1 MSTTTDPINTHP
13 TDPASFRAAID
24 RLLPVVSEQSGA
36 TEEMRR
42 MGPELV
48 ASFRDVGLFRML
60 LPRSHG
66 GLGID
71 YPTSVEVLRS
81 IARADGSVG
90 WSLMINTESPQL
102 FALLPESTFE
112 AFYAAGPD
120 ITIAGAFA
128 PSGTAIPVDGGFEVS
143 GRWQFASACEH
154 SDYLFANCVVPGV
167 APDAP
172 GSDPDAPVLRCV
184 VAPRDR
190 WTIHDTWDTLG
201 LRGTGSHDISLDEAF
216 IADDHVFDL
225 FGGRPFSGDPGFA
238 TPVLQFSMHIGAV
251 ALGIAEGAHRAAVE
265 LATTGKRRL
274 YGRTPLA
281 ESEPFQQMLG
291 RTEADLRAAHAL
303 LMAQANEFWDASCSG
318 APSITMVPRV
328 RQAVTWIVST
338 AVAVVDQCH
347 RAGGGGAARRSS
359 PLERRMRDIHT
370 LSQHAAVQEAG
381 FANSGALLVGIVPE
395 FRL

>member
-1 MSTTTDPINTHP
+1 MSTTIDPITTHP
-13 TDPASFRAAID
+13 ADADSFRAAVD
-24 RLLPVVSEQSGA
+24 ALLPLVSEQSGE
-36 TEEMRR
+36 TEQMRR
-42 MGPELV
+42 MSADLV
-48 ASFRDVGLFRML
+48 SAFRDVGLFRML
-60 LPRSHG
+60 LPTAHA

-81 IARADGSVG
+81 IAMADGSVG

-102 FALLPESTFE
+102 FALLPESTFRR
-112 AFYAAGPD
+112 FYDAGPD

-128 PSGTAIPVDGGFEVS
+128 PSGTAVPVDGGFEVA

-154 SDYLFANCVVPGV
+154 SDYLFANCVVTSPTSADTG
-167 APDAP
+167 A
-172 GSDPDAPVLRCV
+172 APVLRCV

-190 WTIHDTWDTLG
+190 WTIHDTRDTLG
-201 LRGTGSHDISLDEAF
+201 LRGTGSHDISLDGAF

-225 FGGRPFSGDPGFA
+225 FGGRPFSDEPGFA

-251 ALGIAEGAHRAAVE
+251 ALGIAEGAHRAAVQ
-265 LATTGKRRL
+265 LAMDGKRRL
-274 YGRTPLA
+274 YGRTPLS

-303 LMAQANEFWDASCSG
+303 LMAQANEFWQASCNGTS
-318 APSITMVPRV
+318 AITMMPRV
-328 RQAVTWIVST
+328 RQAVTWIVGT
-338 AVAVVDQCH
+338 AVSVVDQCH